1 MIWNRPPAFFLFSY
15 SIIQF
20 ILYKLLCLDL
30 LSLPPFVFSRSEM
43 TWYLHDIYLTI
54 SYSQLLFP
62 FFLFF
67 ISRSPVPD
75 SFSSEV
81 KRAFEGEKD
90 DWESERVKRWS
101 WCFLCDFA
109 GFKVQSSPQC
119 SVRALED
126 FGHICGYRHVVHTV
140 CTWKQSESQ
149 KNLLSHIISRCVR
162 SRLRSQREDS
172 RKVPP
177 GEGRW
182 VQNKN
187 NKIP

>member
-20 ILYKLLCLDL
+20 ILYKLLCLDPL
-30 LSLPPFVFSRSEM
+30 TLPPFVFSRSEM
-43 TWYLHDIYLTI
+43 TWYLSHNILLSTAVSVLSILYLPV
-54 SYSQLLFP
+54 SCSWL
-62 FFLFF
+62 FFLW
-67 ISRSPVPD
+67 
-75 SFSSEV
+75 
-81 KRAFEGEKD
+81 GEKGLWGREGWLRERESKMVVGGVFFVTLQASKCSQVHSAP
-90 DWESERVKRWS
+90 WERWRTLGTFVATGM
-101 WCFLCDFA
+101 WCTQFA
-109 GFKVQSSPQC
+109 HGNKV
-119 SVRALED
+119 
-126 FGHICGYRHVVHTV
+126 
-140 CTWKQSESQ
+140 SQ

-162 SRLRSQREDS
+162 SRLRSQHEDS